1 MHLFQV
7 GLCIPFWHENNNK
20 NSFYDGYD
28 GQYNV
33 TNFTK
38 TSVTHMNKLGNLA
51 LTITQVVCLSAIW
64 FAADYLVKRFHL
76 PIPANLTGLL
86 LLLILVFSRVVNVE
100 WLRRG
105 ATWLLAEMLL
115 FFVPAVVAVVNYQSM
130 MEQEGLQI
138 IAVLVISTALVIGT
152 TAWVVDRVYRFELAM
167 SRRRSN
173 RHVHH
178 LVKVGR

>member
-1 MHLFQV
+1 
-7 GLCIPFWHENNNK
+7 
-20 NSFYDGYD
+20 
-28 GQYNV
+28 
-33 TNFTK
+33 
-38 TSVTHMNKLGNLA
+38 MNKIGNVA
-51 LTITQVVCLSAIW
+51 LTIMQVVCLSAIW

-86 LLLILVFSRVVNVE
+86 LLLMLVFSRVINVE

-115 FFVPAVVAVVNYQSM
+115 FFVPAVVTVVNYQSL

-138 IAVLVISTALVIGT
+138 IAVLFISTALVIGV

-167 SRRRSN
+167 SRRKSN
-173 RHVHH
+173 RHAQR
-178 LVKVGR
+178 LVRVGR